1 MCRAHEMAL
10 VPSLD
15 NAFMMLE
22 GIVGNVLKI
31 LLVWFRELIAC
42 DPVE

>member
-1 MCRAHEMAL
+1 MCRAHEMVL
-10 VPSLD
+10 VLSLD
-15 NAFMMLE
+15 NAFIMLE
-22 GIVGNVLKI
+22 GIVGNVQKF